1 MANFAWVMCLM
12 RVASTNRISQRYHV
26 SAGQTAAHFLSW
38 SSTLGWCMFPKC
50 RFQRDGGHPGPND
63 IPDEFADNI
72 VGKLTKG
79 IQARMQLG
87 GDDGSPAKKTKQE
100 PSNP

>member
-1 MANFAWVMCLM
+1 
-12 RVASTNRISQRYHV
+12 
-26 SAGQTAAHFLSW
+26 
-38 SSTLGWCMFPKC
+38 MFPEC
-50 RFQRDGGHPGPND
+50 QIQRAGGHPGPND
-63 IPDEFADNI
+63 IPDEFAENV

-87 GDDGSPAKKTKQE
+87 GEDRPPAKKLKQE